1 MIKPIRNNVVVK
13 CFPGSEYSE
22 GGILVPESARQPS
35 NKVKVIAVGNGTAK
49 KKMTL
54 KAGDIGY
61 RVKGWG
67 EPFELDGETYY
78 IMDASAVIAL
88 TDN

>member
-1 MIKPIRNNVVVK
+1 
-13 CFPGSEYSE
+13 
-22 GGILVPESARQPS
+22 
-35 NKVKVIAVGNGTAK
+35 
-49 KKMTL
+49 MTL
-54 KAGDIGY
+54 KPGDIGY

-67 EPFELDGETYY
+67 EPFELNGETYY